1 MRVAWRMLDSQRQSQ
16 IIKLNSVNSRYV
28 FSTLIH
34 VLVLMFYIYLLF
46 SVERISPLKTA
57 ERSVFET
64 ILLLL
69 LYSPIQMI
77 R

>member
-1 MRVAWRMLDSQRQSQ
+1 
-16 IIKLNSVNSRYV
+16 
-28 FSTLIH
+28 
-34 VLVLMFYIYLLF
+34 MFCIYLLF
-46 SVERISPLKTA
+46 AVQRISPLKTA